1 MPMYCFHC
9 KSCEFN
15 FEVLLSMK
23 DKSKPKCPEC
33 GKKKAVDRLIS
44 QVNILGPTSSKM
56 DNFEYRAGYN
66 LNKAQN
72 ESRAAQEEA
81 AKKGVSGY
89 RNIDDISSGMNFD
102 PGEW

>member
-15 FEVLLSMK
+15 FEVLCSFNAR
-23 DKSKPKCPEC
+23 SKQKCPEC
-33 GKKKAVDRLIS
+33 GKKKNVS
-44 QVNILGPTSSKM
+44 QRIGQINILGPTSSKM

-81 AKKGVSGY
+81 ASKGINGY
-89 RNIDDISSGMNFD
+89 RNIDDISSGTNFD
-102 PGEW
+102 PSQW